1 VETSVH
7 HVDTIIFTRFD
18 VLTQFGGSF
27 TLNVPFLC
35 QQCGQCCRE
44 ISFPDPKSLQN
55 VINSLKID
63 ILQLS
68 KEFIKN
74 GKRRDHC
81 KLLSELCQIKPCIFL
96 QENVC
101 RIYTLR
107 PLICREWYP
116 RVKSNCP
123 AYLLHNK
130 MSLAL
135 FHKRKYRIGTREM
148 IFIGNKNLNRAYPV
162 VSELREIDET
172 TLLHYYSPPEN
183 ELIPIWETFLSFNP
197 SNHEKL
203 IFKTINPVLKLMD

>member
-1 VETSVH
+1 MEIVTQH
-7 HVDTIIFTRFD
+7 IDTIIFTRFD
-18 VLTQFGGSF
+18 ILTQFGGSF
-27 TLNVPFLC
+27 TLNIPFLC

-44 ISFPDPKSLQN
+44 ISFPDSKNLHN
-55 VINSLKID
+55 VIRSLRID

-68 KEFIKN
+68 KQFLKN
-74 GKRRDHC
+74 GKRRDHSEI
-81 KLLSELCQIKPCIFL
+81 LSELCQIKPCIFL
-96 QENVC
+96 QEDLC

-116 RVKSNCP
+116 WVKSKCP

-135 FHKRKYRIGTREM
+135 LHKQKYRIGTREM
-148 IFIGNKNLNRAYPV
+148 IFIGKRNPNPSYPL
-162 VSELREIDET
+162 VSELREIDEN

-197 SNHEKL
+197 SSHERL
-203 IFKTINPVLKLMD
+203 IFKTINPALRLMD